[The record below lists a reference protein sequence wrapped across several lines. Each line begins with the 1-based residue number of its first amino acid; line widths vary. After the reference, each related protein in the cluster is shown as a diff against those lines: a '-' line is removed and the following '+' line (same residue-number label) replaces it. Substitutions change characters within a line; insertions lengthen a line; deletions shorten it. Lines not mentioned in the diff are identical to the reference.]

1 MIYFYWLLDLLHH
14 KQGSFYVFYINHGIQ
29 IRVNGQL
36 TQKLVKKIEIVSLCG
51 DFIVI
56 NISQRLIS
64 LMGLLDTQQGVFDI
78 QGSIFVIYDC

>member
-1 MIYFYWLLDLLHH
+1 
-14 KQGSFYVFYINHGIQ
+14 
-29 IRVNGQL
+29 VNGQL